1 MSATAAPEIM
11 LQQWEAPYLVGVELT
26 DEEVLDG
33 ADVGEACWV
42 QGMAV
47 LLHAHDVLPFG
58 VESSRHAPG
67 KELKKCV
74 VPSVLL
80 DKPHKVVNL
89 RRICT

>member
-1 MSATAAPEIM
+1 MAATAAPEKK
-11 LQQWEAPYLVGVELT
+11 LQQWGAPYLVGVEVT

-42 QGMAV
+42 QGMTV

-58 VESSRHAPG
+58 VESSCHAPG
-67 KELKKCV
+67 NEPKKCAV
-74 VPSVLL
+74 ASVLL

-89 RRICT
+89 RRICA